1 MPRRGSRWLDHQDH
15 SGLGDHEGGQSRPRG
30 HRLAEGRRFAT
41 PAYGN
46 VGLVARD
53 ALNLKGDLPDFART
67 GARLGEVVARVDGE
81 KSGESPLIAM
91 TGYGEASLGDR
102 VWYTVEGIFAEEK

>member
-1 MPRRGSRWLDHQDH
+1 
-15 SGLGDHEGGQSRPRG
+15 
-30 HRLAEGRRFAT
+30 
-41 PAYGN
+41 
-46 VGLVARD
+46 
-53 ALNLKGDLPDFART
+53 LKGDLPDSARA
-67 GARLGEVVARVDGE
+67 GARLGAVIARVDGE

>member
-1 MPRRGSRWLDHQDH
+1 
-15 SGLGDHEGGQSRPRG
+15 
-30 HRLAEGRRFAT
+30 
-41 PAYGN
+41 
-46 VGLVARD
+46 VI
-53 ALNLKGDLPDFART
+53 
-67 GARLGEVVARVDGE
+67 ARVDGE